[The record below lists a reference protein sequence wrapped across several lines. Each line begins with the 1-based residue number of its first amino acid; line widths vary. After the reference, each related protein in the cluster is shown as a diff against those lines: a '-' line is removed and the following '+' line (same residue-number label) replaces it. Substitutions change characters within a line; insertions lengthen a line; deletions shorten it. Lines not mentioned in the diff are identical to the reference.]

1 MNLSWKQ
8 VIVTAIVYII
18 TFQQQIENVL
28 LDI

>member
-1 MNLSWKQ
+1 MNLSWTQ